1 MNPKKPHHQRG
12 AMAVMTALLLP
23 MLLGFM
29 ALALDVGYVLLQRNR
44 MQVAAD
50 AAALL
55 AAGARQHGQ
64 DINSAQ
70 ALALTATQ
78 ANGFTQGVDQTLVS
92 VAIPPGGTGS
102 FANDTQY
109 VRVTVTQPVHAWLA
123 WIFGITRTTT
133 AASAVGGPAGSSQP
147 CLLSLASAASGA
159 LIIQG
164 NSVVT
169 ANSCGIFVNSSSN
182 TAMQVSGNVTVTA
195 NPIQVVGNYTAI
207 GNVTISPVSTGA
219 AASANPFTS
228 LAVPLFTGCTFT
240 NYTRTG
246 NGSLVLA
253 PGTYCGGISI
263 TGNHA
268 VQFSAGTYVLYG
280 GGMQFSGNIAPIAG
294 SGVTFFNSGNGSS
307 YPYSAL
313 NVAGNISLNLSA
325 PSSGPY
331 AGLLFMQDPLNTL
344 AANIVGNSGA
354 VLAGNLYFP
363 QSNLT
368 LTGNSGTAIPTGSVV
383 AQKVSV
389 VGNTQ
394 FTMTNAYGS
403 GSNSSAHAGLYE

>member
-1 MNPKKPHHQRG
+1 MNPNKTQHQRG

-78 ANGFTQGVDQTLVS
+78 ANGFTQGVGQTLVS

-182 TAMQVSGNVTVTA
+182 TAMQVSGNVAVTA

-207 GNVTISPVSTGA
+207 GNVTISPVTTGA

-228 LAVPLFTGCTFT
+228 LAVPPFAGCTFT

-268 VQFSAGTYVLYG
+268 VQFSAGIYVLYG

-294 SGVTFFNSGNGSS
+294 SGVTFFNSGKGST

-313 NVAGNISLNLSA
+313 NLAGNISLNLSA

>member
-1 MNPKKPHHQRG
+1 MKPQAYTPQRG
-12 AMAVMTALLLP
+12 AIAVLTALLLP

-29 ALALDVGYVLLQRNR
+29 ALALDVGYVLLNRNR

-50 AAALL
+50 AAALV

-64 DINSAQ
+64 DINTAQ
-70 ALALTATQ
+70 ALALHAAQ
-78 ANGFTQGVDQTLVS
+78 ANGFTQGLDQTVVT
-92 VAIPPGGTGS
+92 VAIPPGGTAA
-102 FANDTQY
+102 FAADTQY
-109 VRVTVTQPVHAWLA
+109 VRVTVSQPVNAFLA
-123 WIFGITRTTT
+123 WVFGITRTAT

-159 LIIQG
+159 LVVQG

-169 ANSCGIFVNSSSN
+169 ANNCGIFVNSSSN

-207 GNVTISPVSTGA
+207 GNVTISPVATGA

-228 LAVPLFTGCTFT
+228 LAVPPFAGCTFT

-246 NGSLVLA
+246 NGSLVLT

-280 GGMQFSGNIAPIAG
+280 GGMQFSGNIAPIVG
-294 SGVTFFNSGNGSS
+294 SGVTFFNSGNGST
-307 YPYSAL
+307 YPYRAL
-313 NVAGNISLNLSA
+313 NLAGNVSLNLSA
-325 PSSGPY
+325 PTSGLY
-331 AGLLFMQDPLNTL
+331 SGLLFMQDPLNTL

-389 VGNTQ
+389 IGNTQ
-394 FTMTNAYGS
+394 FSMTNVYGS
-403 GSNSSAHAGLYE
+403 GSASSARAGLYE